1 MTEFIAGMDQVL
13 LTRLAA
19 LAAAALAG
27 ALLVKFVDSI
37 MGSVYARR
45 RARLRRGYS
54 AIGTWHYHAVYA
66 RRRARLRLVAAL
78 RARGIMRPR
87 LQQNYKRHKR
97 QKEGFWRL

>member
-45 RARLRRGYS
+45 RARLR
-54 AIGTWHYHAVYA
+54 
-66 RRRARLRLVAAL
+66 LVAAL